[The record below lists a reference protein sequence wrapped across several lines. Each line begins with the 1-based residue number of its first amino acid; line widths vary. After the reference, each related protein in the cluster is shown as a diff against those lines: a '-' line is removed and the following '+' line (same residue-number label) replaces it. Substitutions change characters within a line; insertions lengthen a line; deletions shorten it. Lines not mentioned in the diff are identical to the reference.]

1 MMKFTRYAV
10 ALAAI
15 LFAAVAFGA
24 PSEPRDIVKQ
34 QSDRVLKALVERRAE
49 FNGTPAKLEAFVRQ
63 ELEGSFDQE
72 YSARLVLGRHGRG
85 VESAQI
91 AAFAEALTQNLLKR
105 YGKAMLDFDP
115 NVDVKVLSQT
125 PLRDGKL
132 MRVSTEIER
141 TAGSPVPVDYMF
153 RKVGADW
160 KVFDVLVEGV
170 SYVQTYRTQFDEQLR
185 NKTLDQVIKG
195 LQEGTVRVDG

>member
-1 MMKFTRYAV
+1 MKFVRYAAALV
-10 ALAAI
+10 ALV
-15 LFAAVAFGA
+15 FAATAFGA
-24 PSEPRDIVKQ
+24 AQQPKDIVKQ
-34 QSDRVLKALVERRAE
+34 QADRVLKALVDRRAE
-49 FNGTPAKLEAFVRQ
+49 FSADPAKLENFVRS
-63 ELEGSFDQE
+63 ELEGSFDHE

-85 VESAQI
+85 VESAVI
-91 AAFAEALTQNLLKR
+91 ADFAEALTQNLLKR

-115 NVDVKVLSQT
+115 GINVRVLSQT

-153 RKVGADW
+153 RDVAGEW

-185 NKTLDQVIKG
+185 SKSLDEVIKG
-195 LQEGTVRVDG
+195 LKEGTVRVEG